1 MKKRFLFVSLTIVL
15 LAIFGITFT
24 SCNKKGGDLDISA
37 NVSYAET
44 YKFTGADDNFR
55 ISVVSGLR
63 EKLFLADGAA
73 TDVGAFSMLS
83 VTPLKTDLL
92 QNEYTF
98 TVLYEG
104 GEVQGALSKDPVSN
118 GFIADI
124 DLGDNVAKITSVKL
138 TSGENTA
145 EIAVTNQLI
154 DKLTYQQVLDI
165 AKSEFADAIKAATT
179 DGVFNRE
186 IMLKLIRDKR
196 NPDSP
201 YYWYVSFI
209 AADNSY
215 WAILLDPA
223 TGEIISKK
231 A

>member
-15 LAIFGITFT
+15 FAIFGIIFT
-24 SCNKKGGDLDISA
+24 SCNKKGGNLDISA

-44 YKFTGADDNFR
+44 YKFTGADSNFR
-55 ISVVSGLR
+55 ISVVAGVR

-92 QNEYTF
+92 QNDYSF

-104 GEVQGALSKDPVSN
+104 GEVQGTLSKDPVSN
-118 GFIADI
+118 GFIADV

-165 AKSEFADAIKAATT
+165 AKSEFSDAIKAATT

-215 WAILLDPA
+215 WAILLDPT
-223 TGEIISKK
+223 TGEVISKK